1 MSSEEIVSL
10 IQSGNV
16 NYFADLWEQIERL
29 VRWKAKRVIFA
40 IGGRAGAE
48 FDDLYQSGY
57 LAMVAAVNTYD
68 PESGSFAGWFMLHL
82 RTAFAEATGTR
93 SQKQAKDPIHS
104 ALSLEYPLSD
114 DSDAALLLEVIPDPA
129 SEIPMQGVEEQIY
142 QQQLRNA
149 LEMALDKLPDKQRD
163 IISKKYLEGIPVEQ
177 IAVEIGTTREVIRQ
191 NEKNGLRRLRQ
202 PANAKLLRPFYDFDY
217 YGLSGLSTFKNTGM
231 SVQERYLI
239 DQEKFCQA

>member
-1 MSSEEIVSL
+1 MSNEELVAEIRA
-10 IQSGNV
+10 GNADL
-16 NYFADLWEQIERL
+16 FADLWEHIERL
-29 VRWKAKRVIFA
+29 VRWKAKRIVSA
-40 IGGRAGAE
+40 IGSRAGAE

-68 PESGSFAGWFMLHL
+68 SASGSFAGWFMLHL

-114 DSDAALLLEVIPDPA
+114 DSDADLLLEVIPDPT
-129 SEIPMQGVEEQIY
+129 SEIPLQGVEEQIY

-163 IISKKYLEGIPVEQ
+163 TIRKKYLEGIPVEQ
-177 IAVEIGTTREVIRQ
+177 IAVETGTTRQAVWQ
-191 NEKNGLRRLRQ
+191 NEKSGLRQLRH

-217 YGLSGLSTFKNTGM
+217 YGLSGLSVFKNTGM

-239 DQEKFCQA
+239 DQEKCRHS

>member
-1 MSSEEIVSL
+1 MSNEELVSL

-16 NYFADLWEQIERL
+16 DYFADLWEQIERL
-29 VRWKAKRVIFA
+29 VRWKAKRIISA
-40 IGGRAGAE
+40 IGNRAGAE

-68 PESGSFAGWFMLHL
+68 PDSGNFAGWFMLHL
-82 RTAFAEATGTR
+82 RTAFAEATGIR
-93 SQKQAKDPIHS
+93 SKKQAKDPIHS

-114 DSDAALLLEVIPDPA
+114 DSDANLLLEVIPDPT
-129 SEIPMQGVEEQIY
+129 SEIPLQRVEEQIY

-163 IISKKYLEGIPVEQ
+163 TLRKKYLEGIPVAQ
-177 IAVEIGTTREVIRQ
+177 IAEINRMTRQAVAE
-191 NEKNGLRRLRQ
+191 NERNGLRRLRL
-202 PANAKLLRPFYDFDY
+202 PGTAKLLRPFYDFDY
-217 YGLSGLSTFKNTGM
+217 YGLSGLSVFKNTGM

-239 DQEKFCQA
+239 DQEKYRHS